1 MQSTTIAVD
10 LAKSVFEIAVS
21 RFPGKVAE
29 RHRVSRKKFL
39 RFFAQRESSRV
50 LLEAC
55 GSAHFWAEE
64 LQKLGHEVVLLP
76 PHLVRPYRRRH
87 KKTDRT
93 DAKALLEADRNE
105 EIDPVPIKTVE
116 QRSVTALHR
125 LRSAWMETRTAR
137 INGVRGL
144 LREHGHFIPQGSKNV
159 VPRVREL
166 IADAENDLPDPMRLA
181 LAEACQEI
189 RDLEQR
195 SATVCKQLEALAKTM
210 PAVEHLL
217 SVPGIG
223 PLTATAMVALVG
235 EIHRF
240 PSARHF
246 GSYLGLT
253 PRVHATGTSRHLG
266 RISKQGDEY
275 LRWLLIHGARSCLL
289 AAKRSKTKKPLYTWA
304 LEVQKRRGHNRAA
317 VALANKMARIA
328 WAVWREDRDFTLVRQ
343 AA

>member
-1 MQSTTIAVD
+1 MSHV
-10 LAKSVFEIAVS
+10 
-21 RFPGKVAE
+21 PGKVAE
-29 RHRVSRKKFL
+29 RCRLSRKKFL
-39 RFFAQRESSRV
+39 RFFAQREASRV

-64 LQKLGHEVVLLP
+64 IQKLGHEVVLLP

-105 EIDPVPIKTVE
+105 EIEPVPIKTVE
-116 QRSVTALHR
+116 QRGVGALHR

-137 INGVRGL
+137 LNGVRGL
-144 LREHGHFIPQGSKNV
+144 LREHGHFIAQGAKNV

-166 IADAENDLPDPMRLA
+166 IADDANDLPDPMRLT
-181 LAEACQEI
+181 LAEACEEI
-189 RDLEQR
+189 RELER
-195 SATVCKQLEALAKTM
+195 RCASVSKQLEALAPTM
-210 PAVEHLL
+210 PAVAHLQ

-223 PLTATAMVALVG
+223 PLTATAMVAFVG

-240 PSARHF
+240 PSARRF

-253 PRVHATGTSRHLG
+253 PRVHATAQKRRLG
-266 RISKQGDEY
+266 HISKQGDEY

-289 AAKRSKTKKPLYTWA
+289 AAKRVHNPSPLYTWA
-304 LEVQKRRGHNRAA
+304 LQVEKRRGHNRAA
-317 VALANKMARIA
+317 VALANKIARIA
-328 WAVWREDRDFTLVRQ
+328 WTVWREDRDFTIERK

>member
-1 MQSTTIAVD
+1 MQATIAVD
-10 LAKSVFEIAVS
+10 LAKNVFEIAIS
-21 RFPGKVAE
+21 RFPGKVSE
-29 RHRVSRKKFL
+29 RHRLSRTKFL
-39 RFFAQRESSRV
+39 RFFAQREASRV

-55 GSAHFWAEE
+55 GSAHFWARE

-76 PHLVRPYRRRH
+76 PHLVRPYRGRH

-105 EIDPVPIKTVE
+105 EIQPVPIKTVE

-137 INGVRGL
+137 LNCVRGL
-144 LREHGHFIPQGSKNV
+144 LREHGHFIPLGAKKV
-159 VPRVREL
+159 VPKVLEL

-181 LAEACQEI
+181 LGEACEEI
-189 RDLEQR
+189 RDLER
-195 SATVCKQLEALAKTM
+195 RCAGVCKQLEALASTT
-210 PAVEHLL
+210 PAVAHLL

-223 PLTATAMVALVG
+223 PLTATAMVAYVG
-235 EIHRF
+235 DISRF

-253 PRVHATGTSRHLG
+253 PRVHATGQRRRLG
-266 RISKQGDEY
+266 HVSKQGDEY

-289 AAKRSKTKKPLYTWA
+289 AAKRAPNSKPLYTWA
-304 LEVQKRRGHNRAA
+304 LEVEKRRGHNRAA
-317 VALANKMARIA
+317 VALANKIARIA
-328 WAVWREDRDFTLVRQ
+328 WTVWREDRDFTLVRQ